1 MVFVPADDVPA
12 KLELFRFPR
21 LVLFSNFSG
30 LTFKAE
36 VSELE
41 KVADVELVV
50 EENIEVPGLITED
63 VTGTLVVAAL
73 MEGAATLKAPVWLS
87 ELLAA
92 KTEDD
97 DKTGFGEKFPLLKL
111 LEGTANKEV
120 VVVEVDATEGAS
132 NLPLIPALSE
142 LSSIGS
148 RGQVSV
154 GPEARLV
161 GLQKLSSF
169 DPVKAKLDPLIS
181 VPYVFFNLPA
191 WRSSL
196 VEKPVYFTLVL
207 TPLGACSS
215 VLLLKNPGGVLI
227 SGKTKPLFLDSS
239 SLETNLLLT
248 RGISCF
254 PFPSDKDL
262 DAGTFDPISSSSSR

>member
-1 MVFVPADDVPA
+1 MAVDVAITEELSPKMVFVPADDVPA

-97 DKTGFGEKFPLLKL
+97 EKTGFGEKFPLLEL

-161 GLQKLSSF
+161 GLQKSSQLL
-169 DPVKAKLDPLIS
+169 DTLPV
-181 VPYVFFNLPA
+181 
-191 WRSSL
+191 
-196 VEKPVYFTLVL
+196 
-207 TPLGACSS
+207 
-215 VLLLKNPGGVLI
+215 
-227 SGKTKPLFLDSS
+227 
-239 SLETNLLLT
+239 
-248 RGISCF
+248 
-254 PFPSDKDL
+254 
-262 DAGTFDPISSSSSR
+262 